1 MTGQQLK
8 NSMLQLA
15 IQGKLVPQIESEGTA
30 EDLLKEIRAEKEKLV
45 KEGKLKKKD
54 LEVKPIEDDEIPF
67 EIPDGWKWCRLNDV
81 ITYETNL
88 VSPDNYLSLNHI
100 APDNI
105 QKGTGKL
112 LEYRTV
118 KEDVVKSNNHLFYKG
133 QIIYSKIRPL
143 LRKAIIA
150 PFDGLC
156 SADMYPLRSFIEVKY
171 VLYILLSDFLNSQIA
186 EICSSRVKMPKINQ
200 VEMSKLS
207 IPLPPLSEQKRIVSK
222 IEELM
227 PLVEEYG
234 KAQERLETLNRE
246 LPEKLKKSVLQ
257 EAIMGKLVPQD
268 PTEGTAEELLEEIRK
283 EKEKLVKEGKLKKKD
298 LEVKPIEDDEIPF
311 EIPKS
316 WKWVRLKEIC
326 TKIVDGDHNPPVGI
340 ASKSEYMMLSSKNIN
355 YDKIVDLDS
364 VRYLEKE
371 IFDIENQ
378 RTQVT
383 CGDILFTSVGTLGR
397 SCVFNDESLNI
408 CFQRSVS
415 VLSTL
420 IYNQYLKRYL
430 DSPFVQ
436 SYVIDNATGTAQ
448 KGFYLNQLEKIVVP
462 LPPILEQI
470 RIVVK
475 VEEVMKKIEGMKI

>member
-8 NSMLQLA
+8 NSILQWA
-15 IQGKLVPQIESEGTA
+15 IEGKLVPQIESEGTA
-30 EDLLKEIRAEKEKLV
+30 EDLLKEIRAEKERLV

-67 EIPDGWKWCRLNDV
+67 EIPNGWKWCRLNDV

-268 PTEGTAEELLEEIRK
+268 PTEGTAEELLAEIRK

-311 EIPKS
+311 EIPEG
-316 WKWVRLKEIC
+316 WRWCRLGDLSLVARGGSPRPIKDYITEAKDGVNWIKIGDTEKGGKYIEKCAEKIKPSGVTHSRMVYPGDFLLTNSMSFGRPYIC
-326 TKIVDGDHNPPVGI
+326 NVEGCIHDGWLVISQYYHAFDNDFLF
-340 ASKSEYMMLSSKNIN
+340 YLLSSPFAFDQFCWKTAGAVVQNLN
-355 YDKIVDLDS
+355 KDKVA
-364 VRYLEKE
+364 
-371 IFDIENQ
+371 
-378 RTQVT
+378 
-383 CGDILFTSVGTLGR
+383 
-397 SCVFNDESLNI
+397 ESI
-408 CFQRSVS
+408 
-415 VLSTL
+415 
-420 IYNQYLKRYL
+420 
-430 DSPFVQ
+430 
-436 SYVIDNATGTAQ
+436 
-448 KGFYLNQLEKIVVP
+448 VP
-462 LPPILEQI
+462 LPPLTEQK
-470 RIVVK
+470 RIVAK
-475 VEEVMKKIEGMKI
+475 LEEVMGKIEGMK

>member
-1 MTGQQLK
+1 
-8 NSMLQLA
+8 MLQLA